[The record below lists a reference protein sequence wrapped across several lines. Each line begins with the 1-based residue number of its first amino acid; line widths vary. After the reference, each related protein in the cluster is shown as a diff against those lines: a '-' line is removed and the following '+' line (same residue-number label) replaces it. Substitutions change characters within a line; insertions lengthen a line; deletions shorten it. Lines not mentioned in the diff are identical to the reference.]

1 MFFFVST
8 VLNFAST
15 VLNFAS
21 TVFFFVSPVLNF
33 ASTVFFFV
41 STVLNHRQ
49 GGVRS
54 YPPSHG
60 SMNSAT
66 ECIRGG
72 VGGGGCVKLLKILF
86 NASLRVLELCAYR
99 Q

>member
-1 MFFFVST
+1 MTENSAAFFFVST

-21 TVFFFVSPVLNF
+21 TVFFFVSTVLNF

-41 STVLNHRQ
+41 SIVLNHRQ

-54 YPPSHG
+54 YVTLAPPPPTACTHVYLTIVVG
-60 SMNSAT
+60 
-66 ECIRGG
+66 RGG
-72 VGGGGCVKLLKILF
+72 
-86 NASLRVLELCAYR
+86 EEEP
-99 Q
+99 

>member
-1 MFFFVST
+1 MTENSAVFFFVST

-21 TVFFFVSPVLNF
+21 TVFFFVSTVLNF

-54 YPPSHG
+54 YVTIAPVG
-60 SMNSAT
+60 AQYLYEIMLNSYK
-66 ECIRGG
+66 EH
-72 VGGGGCVKLLKILF
+72 
-86 NASLRVLELCAYR
+86 AYMVISS
-99 Q
+99 